1 MMRYVYVPA
10 REGRGIAVQKGET
23 LRITTPKGSQCAD
36 FFAFNAENTHEY
48 LSCPHT
54 WVTNFS
60 IVPRVGD
67 FFLSQYR
74 RPMLKMTTDAPD
86 GAHDMLITTCDQF
99 RYEFFGFKG
108 PHANCSDNLVTAMKR
123 FGHAV
128 SHVPQAVNFFAKS
141 HVAEDGKL
149 TSPPN
154 PVPAGA
160 YVEVEAQIDLI
171 CVVSACPF
179 DLEVA
184 GWEVSGGHRQE
195 LSGLEME
202 IVSA

>member
-1 MMRYVYVPA
+1 MGKVVVPA
-10 REGRGIAVQKGET
+10 REGRGIRVGKGEV
-23 LRITTPKGSQCAD
+23 LRITTPRGSQCAD
-36 FFAFNAENTHEY
+36 FFAFNAQNTQEF

-60 IVPRVGD
+60 MVPREGD
-67 FFLSQYR
+67 VFLSQYR
-74 RPMLKMTTDAPD
+74 RPMLKMAKDGAA

-99 RYEFFGFKG
+99 RYEFFGFVG

-128 SHVPQAVNFFAKS
+128 PHVPQAVNFFAKS

-154 PVPAGA
+154 PVAPGA
-160 YVEVEAQIDLI
+160 YVEVEALIDLI

-179 DLEVA
+179 DLEVD
-184 GWEVSGGHRQE
+184 GWEVSGGHRHE
-195 LSGLEME
+195 LSEIEME
-202 IVSA
+202 IVRG